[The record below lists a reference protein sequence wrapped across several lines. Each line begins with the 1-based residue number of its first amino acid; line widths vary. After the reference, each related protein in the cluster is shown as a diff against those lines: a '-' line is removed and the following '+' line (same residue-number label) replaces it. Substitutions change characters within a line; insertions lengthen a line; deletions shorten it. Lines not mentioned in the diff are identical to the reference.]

1 MTTAA
6 TKARPKD
13 RPTKRANIVEAM
25 DGIFKPWFPG
35 DTWGGWKAVMKAM
48 DALPMT
54 AEEIEFFKSVA
65 GGREPPAK
73 RVSELVGACARRS
86 GKDSVASL
94 TAAQSAA
101 LFDGQDKLRPGER
114 AQVLCLACDRDQ
126 AQIILNYIKS
136 YFDTIPALRAMV
148 ERETRYGFELNNSVD
163 IQVATNS
170 FRAVRGRPIL
180 LAILDEAA
188 FYNSETSASP
198 DTELYAALKPG
209 LATLP
214 GSRIIIISSPYRRA
228 GLLWD
233 RYQKY
238 FGKDDDN
245 TLVIQAAVRQLNPTI
260 SEELVAAAFEEDPA
274 AAAAEWG
281 GQFRSDIEA
290 FLSREAIEAVT
301 SVGVIERG
309 HISGQK
315 YYAYTDPSGGSAD
328 SMTLAIAHMEHRNS
342 EKVVVLDAVRERR
355 PPFSPEGVV
364 DEFCQLLKLYGVTSV
379 RGDRYAGE
387 WPRERFRV
395 HGIQYDLSDKTTS
408 DTYRDFLP
416 IINSKQVDLLDH
428 KRLFTQLVNLE
439 RRTSR
444 GGRDT
449 IGHPPGQH
457 DDIATSVAGVVV
469 ATRAASNV
477 TRARMLHV
485 NIFGR

>member
-1 MTTAA
+1 MTTA
-6 TKARPKD
+6 TNARPK
-13 RPTKRANIVEAM
+13 PTKRANIVEAM
-25 DGIFKPWFPG
+25 DGIFKEWFPG
-35 DTWGGWKAVMKAM
+35 DTWSGWKSVLKAM

-54 AEEIEFFKSVA
+54 ADEIAFFKSIA
-65 GGREPPAK
+65 GGREPPTR
-73 RVSELVGACARRS
+73 RVSEFVAACARRT

-94 TAAQSAA
+94 VAAQSAA
-101 LFDGQDKLRPGER
+101 LFDGQAKLRPGER

-126 AQIILNYIKS
+126 AQIILRYVQS
-136 YFDTIPALRAMV
+136 YFQTIPALRAMV
-148 ERETRYGFELNNSVD
+148 KRETRYGFELENSVD
-163 IQVATNS
+163 VVVATNS
-170 FRAVRGRPIL
+170 FRAVRGRPVL

-188 FYNSETSASP
+188 FYASETSASP

-214 GSRIIIISSPYRRA
+214 ASRIIIISSPYRRA

-238 FGKDDDN
+238 FGKDSDD

-260 SEELVAAAFEEDPA
+260 SQSVVDAAFEEDPA
-274 AAAAEWG
+274 SAAAEWG
-281 GQFRSDIEA
+281 GEFRSDIES
-290 FLSREAIEAVT
+290 FLSREAIEAVV
-301 SVGVIERG
+301 SPGAIERG
-309 HISGQK
+309 HISGQRF
-315 YYAYTDPSGGSAD
+315 YAYTDPSGGSAD
-328 SMTLAIAHMEHRNS
+328 SMTLAIAHMEHRNN
-342 EKVVVLDAVRERR
+342 EKVVVLDAIRERR

-364 DEFCQLLKLYGVTSV
+364 DEFCQLLKVYGITSV

-395 HGIQYDLSDKTTS
+395 HGIQYELSDKTTS
-408 DTYRDFLP
+408 DIYRDFLP
-416 IINSKQVDLLDH
+416 IINSRQCDLLDH

-457 DDIATSVAGVVV
+457 DDIANAVAGVVV
-469 ATRAASNV
+469 QTRAASNV
-477 TRARMLHV
+477 TRSRRVFINWME
-485 NIFGR
+485 R

>member
-1 MTTAA
+1 MTTA
-6 TKARPKD
+6 TKARPK
-13 RPTKRANIVEAM
+13 PTKRANIVEAM

-54 AEEIEFFKSVA
+54 AEEIEFFKSIA

-198 DTELYAALKPG
+198 D
-209 LATLP
+209 
-214 GSRIIIISSPYRRA
+214 
-228 GLLWD
+228 
-233 RYQKY
+233 
-238 FGKDDDN
+238 
-245 TLVIQAAVRQLNPTI
+245 
-260 SEELVAAAFEEDPA
+260 
-274 AAAAEWG
+274 
-281 GQFRSDIEA
+281 
-290 FLSREAIEAVT
+290 
-301 SVGVIERG
+301 
-309 HISGQK
+309 
-315 YYAYTDPSGGSAD
+315 
-328 SMTLAIAHMEHRNS
+328 
-342 EKVVVLDAVRERR
+342 
-355 PPFSPEGVV
+355 
-364 DEFCQLLKLYGVTSV
+364 
-379 RGDRYAGE
+379 
-387 WPRERFRV
+387 
-395 HGIQYDLSDKTTS
+395 
-408 DTYRDFLP
+408 
-416 IINSKQVDLLDH
+416 
-428 KRLFTQLVNLE
+428 
-439 RRTSR
+439 
-444 GGRDT
+444 
-449 IGHPPGQH
+449 
-457 DDIATSVAGVVV
+457 
-469 ATRAASNV
+469 
-477 TRARMLHV
+477 
-485 NIFGR
+485 